1 MLATLPGWKDNNG
14 NLEATFTQKV
24 KGNGTGAPTT
34 STFNLDVV
42 VVANPDTGAYDVYTT
57 NKNAFGVSLGRT
69 PLYNFNPATG
79 KSTPYAENKS
89 LYEQY
94 YGGADGQ
101 QQQNTLNKSIKSGI
115 IRNLELNAT
124 DPLVQANLD
133 KIKQTPGYSS
143 QGNVAPGGAGPTG
156 PEGPAGPS
164 QNNTQQTDAPTSA
177 DTTAALAGLANN
189 GGIASDQQKTFE
201 DVFSKKVLV
210 YPEASEDQDKI
221 QFKFVR
227 FSPRSVDT
235 SGSTNFNPGPRNL
248 KEEFG
253 TVYLPIQSGITDNN
267 SVNWNQGELNA
278 VDYEKVA
285 ASKAIQ
291 TNDVKKYIDSFVG
304 RVKNASADAR
314 TKEAITLY
322 LAGKA
327 TSTTGLLSRFGGAVL
342 NPNLELLFQGPTLR
356 PFDFNFKLSPRDRNE
371 AETVKQIIRAFKQFS
386 SPGTAVSNLF
396 LTAPPVFQIKYIRGS
411 NGNAAH
417 PSLNLIKTC
426 ALKNMSVDY
435 TPDGSYATY
444 SDETNTMVSYNM
456 SLSFQELEPVTQA
469 DYDTNFSTSGIGY

>member
-24 KGNGTGAPTT
+24 KGNGIGAPTT
-34 STFNLDVV
+34 STFNRDVV
-42 VVANPDTGAYDVYTT
+42 VVANPDTGAYDVFTT

-101 QQQNTLNKSIKSGI
+101 QQQNTLNKSIKSGF

-124 DPLVQANLD
+124 DPVVQRNLD

-143 QGNVAPGGAGPTG
+143 QGNVAPGGAGG
-156 PEGPAGPS
+156 GGGPA
-164 QNNTQQTDAPTSA
+164 QNNPQQTDAPTSA
-177 DTTAALAGLANN
+177 ENSQAIAALA
-189 GGIASDQQKTFE
+189 GGIASDEQKTFE
-201 DVFSKKVLV
+201 SVFGKKVLV
-210 YPEASEDQDKI
+210 YPEASEDVIGQDKI

-235 SGSTNFNPGPRNL
+235 SGSTTFNPGPRNL

-285 ASKAIQ
+285 GSKAIQ
-291 TNDVKKYIDSFVG
+291 TNDVKNYIDSLKTKVG
-304 RVKNASADAR
+304 TAAGDAR
-314 TKEAITLY
+314 AKEALTLY

>member
-24 KGNGTGAPTT
+24 KGNGIGVPTT

-101 QQQNTLNKSIKSGI
+101 QQQNTLNKSIKSGF
-115 IRNLELNAT
+115 IRNLELNAN
-124 DPLVQANLD
+124 DPVVQANLD

-143 QGNVAPGGAGPTG
+143 QGNVAPGGAGG
-156 PEGPAGPS
+156 AGGGGGPA
-164 QNNTQQTDAPTSA
+164 QNNAQQNANTPTNQTLS
-177 DTTAALAGLANN
+177 GLISDGA
-189 GGIASDQQKTFE
+189 IESDQKATFKS
-201 DVFSKKVLV
+201 VFGKDILV
-210 YPEASEDQDKI
+210 YPEASQNDIGQDKI
-221 QFKFVR
+221 QFKFIR
-227 FSPRSVDT
+227 FEPRKINT
-235 SGSTNFNPGPRNL
+235 SSTFFNPETRNL
-248 KEEFG
+248 KAEFG

-278 VDYEKVA
+278 AQYEGVA
-285 ASKAIQ
+285 ASVAIQ
-291 TNDVKKYIDSFVG
+291 DNQVKNYIDAF
-304 RVKNASADAR
+304 KTKLQSAVTDDR
-314 TKEAITLY
+314 TKKALQLY

-356 PFDFNFKLSPRDRNE
+356 PFDFNFKLSPRSADE
-371 AETVKQIIRAFKQFS
+371 ATTVKQIIRAFKQFS

-444 SDETNTMVSYNM
+444 SDGTNTMVSYNM